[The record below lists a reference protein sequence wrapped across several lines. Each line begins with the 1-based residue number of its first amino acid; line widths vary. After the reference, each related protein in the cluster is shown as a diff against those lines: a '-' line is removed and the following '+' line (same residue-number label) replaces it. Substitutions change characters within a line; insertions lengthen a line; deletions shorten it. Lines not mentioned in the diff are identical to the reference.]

1 MSTYFKHFGNVT
13 IREVVEKTNWKL
25 GNNDEGLID
34 VNRAIEL
41 EYFYITNGKYYIWV
55 RVNNEGEI
63 ISYNRYGKNNAD
75 FLYDFIG
82 YSVTEHDYREGIIDY
97 YDDDELSEWL
107 EENTFFDDM

>member
-13 IREVVEKTNWKL
+13 IREVVKKTSWKL
-25 GNNDEGLID
+25 VDKEEIID
-34 VNRAIEL
+34 VNRAIKL
-41 EYFYITNGKYYIWV
+41 ESFFITNGKYYVLV

-63 ISYNRYGKNNAD
+63 ISFNRYGNNNAD

-97 YDDDELSEWL
+97 YEDDELSEWL
-107 EENTFFDDM
+107 EENTFFDDI